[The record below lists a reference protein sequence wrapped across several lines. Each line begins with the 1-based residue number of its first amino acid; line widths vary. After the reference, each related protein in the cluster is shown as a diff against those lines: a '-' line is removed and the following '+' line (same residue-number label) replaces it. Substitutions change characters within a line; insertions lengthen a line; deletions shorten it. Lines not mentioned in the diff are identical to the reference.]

1 MYLRR
6 RFKFRDSWKG
16 FRVGVWERL
25 RVAEFRIVEAE
36 SQKI

>member
-1 MYLRR
+1 MYLRSC
-6 RFKFRDSWKG
+6 FKFRDSGKG

-25 RVAEFRIVEAE
+25 RVAEFGIVEAE